1 MTLYLIMEAACVT
14 CMTELQRRRRR
25 HRVLLLHER
34 RLQKQEMEVGLER
47 KTD

>member
-1 MTLYLIMEAACVT
+1 MTLYLIVEAACVT
-14 CMTELQRRRRR
+14 CMTELQRRRR

-34 RLQKQEMEVGLER
+34 RLQKQEMEEGLER